1 MNLLSRR
8 LLVGV
13 FAVAASVAGAL
24 VLPGL
29 SAPAYAATEP
39 VPPEL
44 RGIEIEERLGKPVPL
59 DIPLV
64 DHTGAKVMLKDY
76 FQAKR
81 PVILALNYYHCATLC
96 SFVLNGLTDGMRAL
110 EFTPGQHYQVVTV
123 SFDPRDGTKEAKE
136 KREVYLESLN
146 RGMADSGKDWPFLTG
161 TEKDVARLAQ
171 AVGFH
176 YRWEEESKQYAHA
189 AGIFVLTP
197 DGRVSQTLYGIQFP
211 ARDLRLALIEASQGG
226 IGSPVDR
233 LLLFCFHYDPET
245 RRYGL
250 TPMAVMRIGGVLT
263 MLFLGLFLFSAW
275 RRSAALR

>member
-1 MNLLSRR
+1 MKLSSRM

-13 FAVAASVAGAL
+13 LAVAGAWAL
-24 VLPGL
+24 GSLDG
-29 SAPAYAATEP
+29 AAHAATEP

-44 RGIEIEERLGKPVPL
+44 RGIEIEQRLGNTVPL
-59 DIPLV
+59 DLPMT
-64 DHTGAKVMLKDY
+64 DHTGARVMLRDY
-76 FQAKR
+76 FKPKR

-110 EFTPGQHYQVVTV
+110 EFIPGQHYQVVTV
-123 SFDPRDGTKEAKE
+123 SFDPRDGTTEAKE
-136 KREVYLESLN
+136 KREVYLASLN
-146 RGMADSGKDWPFLTG
+146 RGMADSAKDWPFLTG
-161 TEKDVARLAQ
+161 SQQVVAQLAQ

-197 DGRVSQTLYGIQFP
+197 DGRLSQTLYGIQFP

-250 TPMAVMRIGGVLT
+250 TPMGVMRIGGVLT
-263 MLFLGLFLFSAW
+263 MLLLGLFLFSAW
-275 RRSAALR
+275 RRGAALR